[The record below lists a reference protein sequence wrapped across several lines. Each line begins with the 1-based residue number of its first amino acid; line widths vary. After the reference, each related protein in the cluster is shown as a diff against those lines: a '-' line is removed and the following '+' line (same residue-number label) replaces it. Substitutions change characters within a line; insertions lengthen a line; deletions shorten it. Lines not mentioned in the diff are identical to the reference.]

1 MVSPIT
7 KRLVVKTRSR
17 LGASIALL
25 MALAGC
31 AVPRAQVLVAC
42 DPPPVAGSGLFGARM
57 AFSFEATPPAGVSPE
72 GARVRLTDAEGHPLP
87 GLGDGRLDSQGKAT
101 IENVPVGHPFVAEAS
116 LPAGGDR
123 SIRLKTII
131 RTESGGAVSARMDTA
146 TTLAT
151 EAVLRGATGQVADI
165 DLQTFQTLIW
175 RVTERLTRVPAP
187 SMADAVASQAWLQRA
202 MAEDAELVILIERL
216 RVQVNRPR
224 PTPRPSATGS
234 PAPSPSPVATA
245 TPPATPTPTPGVQP
259 LTGQVSTVSTSLKAP
274 YNVAIAPDGT
284 LIVVHQG
291 GLARVSATGVATPIG
306 PGVSGVN
313 GMWGAT
319 VDSLGN
325 VYVADGDARLIRRVS
340 PDGLVTTL
348 ATAQSAGQV
357 LDVGDPASFKPW
369 GIAVGPDGAL
379 YFADHGN
386 HCIRRLSM
394 AGEVSTVA
402 GTGQPGFVDGPAE
415 SARFRQPM
423 NLAFDQTG
431 HLYVTD
437 HGNGVVRRISPD
449 GVVSTVAVFAAPSG
463 IAIDRAG
470 HVYAASAGS
479 HTVYRLNGDGTITV
493 VAGTPLS
500 AGFLDGSGAGALFN
514 GPFGLATGP
523 DGAIYV
529 ADTWNNRLRVI
540 R

>member
-1 MVSPIT
+1 
-7 KRLVVKTRSR
+7 VKSRSR

-25 MALAGC
+25 MALSGC

-42 DPPPVAGSGLFGARM
+42 DPPPVAGSGLVGARL
-57 AFSFEATPPAGVSPE
+57 AFSFEAAPPAGVSPE

-101 IENVPVGHPFVAEAS
+101 IENVPVGHPFVAEAA
-116 LPAGGDR
+116 LDAGGGR

-131 RTESGGAVSARMDTA
+131 RTESGGAVSARLDTA
-146 TTLAT
+146 TTLAA
-151 EAVLRGATGQVADI
+151 EAVLRGATGQVAGI
-165 DLQTFQTLIW
+165 DLQTFQTLVL
-175 RVTERLTRVPAP
+175 RVTDRLTRQPAP
-187 SMADAVASQAWLQRA
+187 SLADAVASQAWLQRA
-202 MAEDAELVILIERL
+202 MAEDAELVGLIERL
-216 RVQVNRPR
+216 RVSIHRPR
-224 PTPRPSATGS
+224 QTPRPSATGA
-234 PAPSPSPVATA
+234 PASSPSPVATA
-245 TPPATPTPTPGVQP
+245 TPPATPTPTPGVVP
-259 LTGQVSTVSTSLKAP
+259 LTGQVSTVSTALRAP
-274 YNVAIAPDGT
+274 YNVAIAPDGE

-291 GLARVSATGVATPIG
+291 GLARVSAAGVATPIG

-357 LDVGDPASFKPW
+357 LAVGDPASFKPW

-402 GTGQPGFVDGPAE
+402 GTGQAGFVDGPAE

-437 HGNGVVRRISPD
+437 YGNGVVRRISPD
-449 GVVSTVAVFAAPSG
+449 GVVSTVAIVAAPSG
-463 IAIDRAG
+463 LAIDRAG
-470 HVYAASAGS
+470 HVYAASASG

-500 AGFLDGSGAGALFN
+500 PGYLDGGGAGALFN